1 MENNNTILVHIGTM
15 SMDFH
20 PCPTID
26 QQADCEA
33 SNDESNAV
41 AGKEV
46 CSRASSAWVRQNY
59 HSSVNGLKKMLPAI
73 IGKFLIIDWT

>member
-41 AGKEV
+41 AGKGK
-46 CSRASSAWVRQNY
+46 SAAVPPVPGYDR
-59 HSSVNGLKKMLPAI
+59 I
-73 IGKFLIIDWT
+73 ITAVSTD

>member
-41 AGKEV
+41 AGKGKSAAV
-46 CSRASSAWVRQNY
+46 PPVPGYDRIPTAAST
-59 HSSVNGLKKMLPAI
+59 
-73 IGKFLIIDWT
+73 D

>member
-1 MENNNTILVHIGTM
+1 
-15 SMDFH
+15 MDFH

-41 AGKEV
+41 AGKGK
-46 CSRASSAWVRQNY
+46 SAAVPPVPGYDR
-59 HSSVNGLKKMLPAI
+59 I
-73 IGKFLIIDWT
+73 ITAVSTD